1 MPLFHFLCFIF
12 CLFYFYSPKLMKTTN
27 LKSDNSNSSWVNIV
41 MKYNFPSIFKSW
53 WQVVNSVVPYFLL
66 WVLMVYSLDI
76 SYWITLLLSVFAA
89 GFLVR
94 IFIIFHD
101 CGHGSFFK
109 SDRLN
114 RLVGIPLGLLSFTPY
129 HRWHHDHKEHHATV
143 GNLDKRGVGDVQTLT
158 VEEYQRLTKWKKFG
172 YRIYRNPIF
181 LIGVAP
187 LLLFLIQNRLPKA
200 YMNRKEHIYLQLSNL
215 AMVLIVFLMIWAIGW
230 KAYLLIQIPI
240 TYISSVHGVWL
251 FYVQHQYDSVKWERA
266 DKWDYKTVALQGSSY
281 FKLPF
286 LLQWFTGNI
295 GFHHIHHL
303 SPKIPNYKLS
313 KCHKENPI
321 FHDQKPITFFS
332 SLKSLR
338 LKLWDEKNQR
348 LVGFNEI

>member
-1 MPLFHFLCFIF
+1 MA
-12 CLFYFYSPKLMKTTN
+12 KLN
-27 LKSDNSNSSWVNIV
+27 SDIVDTNSNWIKVV

-89 GFLVR
+89 GFLIR

-158 VEEYQRLTKWKKFG
+158 VEEYQKLSKWKKFG

-266 DKWDYKTVALQGSSY
+266 DKWDYKTIALQGSSY

-303 SPKIPNYKLS
+303 SPRIPNYKLA

-321 FHDQKPITFFS
+321 FHNQKPITFFS

-348 LVGFNEI
+348 LVGFSEI

>member
-1 MPLFHFLCFIF
+1 M
-12 CLFYFYSPKLMKTTN
+12 TT
-27 LKSDNSNSSWVNIV
+27 SNSNIVDTNSNWIKVV

-66 WVLMVYSLDI
+66 WFLMVYSLDI

-114 RLVGIPLGLLSFTPY
+114 RFVGIPLGLLSFTPY

-158 VEEYQRLTKWKKFG
+158 VEEYKKLTRWKKFG

-187 LLLFLIQNRLPKA
+187 ILLFLIQYRLPKA
-200 YMNRKEHIYLQLSNL
+200 YMGRKEHLYLHLSNL
-215 AMVLIVFLMIWAIGW
+215 AMALMVFLVIWAIGW
-230 KAYLLIQIPI
+230 KAYLLIQIPV

-266 DKWDYKTVALQGSSY
+266 DKWDYKTIALEGSSY

-303 SPKIPNYKLS
+303 SPKIPNYKLP

-348 LVGFNEI
+348 LVGFSEI